1 MTKSP
6 YQIFL
11 GNPQFRQLARDY
23 LFTKS
28 LRKTCLATVWKSRNK
43 LEYGPISDYTFIHSS
58 ILSGN
63 SLGEKN
69 RIYFGLMSRTMGELW
84 RELPHLQM
92 IPFYASSHQPR
103 IISNIYGDKI
113 RVRYLKLN
121 LSDREEIGLLIGRNG
136 KNLKDIAR
144 KMRNWTGDWP
154 FIVYHRDR
162 YGRGMLIVET
172 INYHTGRLTLAEL
185 SKKLRFVSIRR

>member
-28 LRKTCLATVWKSRNK
+28 LRKTRLATVWKSRNK
-43 LEYGPISDYTFIHSS
+43 LEYGPISDYAFIHSS

-84 RELPHLQM
+84 RELPHAQM
-92 IPFYASSHQPR
+92 IPFFAKSRLSR
-103 IISNIYGDKI
+103 IISNIHGDNYRMK
-113 RVRYLKLN
+113 YYSLH
-121 LSDREEIGLLIGRNG
+121 LSDREDIGLLIGKNG
-136 KNLKDIAR
+136 RNLKGIAR
-144 KMRNWTGDWP
+144 KMRDWTGEWP

-162 YGRGMLIVET
+162 SGRGMFIIET
-172 INYHTGRLTLAEL
+172 MYHNTGRLTLEEL
-185 SKKLRFVSIRR
+185 SKMLRFVNIRR